1 MNKPDSF
8 DLIVIG
14 SGGGLM
20 VALAAARRNMKVA
33 LIERGAMGGTCL
45 NRGCIPSKMLIY
57 PGELADEI
65 READRINISVSEP
78 QVNFDRVIERTARQ
92 VSEIRQEIEANIS
105 RYSSL
110 ERITAVASFESNNVL
125 RVGTRRLTAPR
136 ILIATGAEP
145 DRPDIPGLAD
155 IPYMTSTEALT
166 NPVRPEHL
174 LVIGAGY
181 IAVELGYAYG
191 AAGSDVQLLVR
202 SRFLRHEDDEIAAEF
217 ARIFSSQHTCHM
229 GCKIRNASY
238 DGKTY
243 SLECVHATKGEQ
255 TFTGDALL
263 VATGVR
269 PLTSDLGLDL
279 TDVKVGESGHISVNS
294 FLETD
299 VPGVYALGDV
309 VGNYEFRHTANYEAR
324 YLIRALV
331 EGEKMSPLD
340 YGPVPHAIF
349 SRPEIAGVGLRE
361 QDVADRGDE
370 IVIGRTTFAD
380 SNAGIARGL
389 CNGFA
394 KILVQSSDRKL
405 LGCHII
411 GDEAA
416 TLLHMMIPLLKTGA
430 TLDDMLDLIF
440 IHPALSEILRDA
452 ARDAQSKLSI
462 VE

>member
-1 MNKPDSF
+1 MHNPESF

-20 VALAAARRNMKVA
+20 VALAAAQRNMKVA

-65 READRINISVSEP
+65 READRINISVAAP
-78 QVNFDRVIERTARQ
+78 QVNFSSVIERTARQ
-92 VSEIRQEIEANIS
+92 VAEIRQELETNIA
-105 RYSSL
+105 RYPSL
-110 ERITAVASFESNNVL
+110 ERITAVAKFESNKVL
-125 RVGTRRLTAPR
+125 RAGERRLTAPR
-136 ILIATGAEP
+136 ILVATGAEP
-145 DRPDIPGLAD
+145 DCPDIPGLAD
-155 IPYMTSTEALT
+155 VPYMTSTEALT
-166 NPVRPEHL
+166 NPTCPERL

-217 ARIFSSQHTCHM
+217 TRLFADQHTCHM
-229 GCKIRNASY
+229 GYKLRKVSY

-243 SLECVHATKGEQ
+243 SLDCVHETEGERI
-255 TFTGDALL
+255 FAGDALL

-279 TDVKVGESGHISVNS
+279 TDVQVDKSGFVVVDSS
-294 FLETD
+294 LETD

-309 VGNYEFRHTANYEAR
+309 AGNYQFRHTANYEAR
-324 YLIRALV
+324 YLIRSLV
-331 EGEKMSPLD
+331 EGQKVGPLD

-361 QDVADRGDE
+361 QDVADRSDQ
-370 IVIGRTTFAD
+370 IVIGRTTFAE

-389 CNGFA
+389 TSGFA
-394 KILVQSSDRKL
+394 KILVQRSDHKL
-405 LGCHII
+405 LGCHIM

-452 ARDAQSKLSI
+452 ARDAQSQLK
-462 VE
+462 